1 MLKKLQSVP
10 EGESTL
16 LDNSMII
23 YGSGI
28 GDGNVHN
35 HDNLPVVLAGRG
47 AGSLTPGRHWKLDG
61 KVPMANLYL
70 AMLERIGVQT
80 AKLGDSTGKLEN
92 L

>member
-1 MLKKLQSVP
+1 LLKKLQSVP

-35 HDNLPVVLAGRG
+35 HDNLPVVLAGGG
-47 AGSLTPGRHWKLDG
+47 AGSLTPGRHRKLDG

-70 AMLERIGVQT
+70 AMLERMGVQT
-80 AKLGDSTGKLEN
+80 ANLGDSTGKLEK